1 MARQQKPVEH
11 FAKLLA
17 SGIRLPKSTKVYAQR
32 VVAGQCPLCA
42 VAVTDGRRYCVKC
55 QPPSRC
61 PAKPKT
67 LFPRTCQNP
76 QCRREFMGRKHSKG
90 CSQTCR
96 SAIYRATKSPT
107 LHVHVQPVVE
117 PSAQLKVR
125 ALTAYYAWL
134 ERQRRYLTAETGRTW
149 TDGQI
154 LDWAE
159 TNKEQWCA
167 EWCAVKR
174 GEVNEP
180 KVEALPR
187 DAWMGWQPS
196 TTWNQAGG
204 GSD

>member
-11 FAKLLA
+11 FVELLA
-17 SGIRLPKSTKVYAQR
+17 RDRRLPKATKVYAQR
-32 VVAGQCPLCA
+32 IVAGQCPLCA
-42 VAVTDGRRYCVKC
+42 VAVADGRRYCVKC

-67 LFPRTCQNP
+67 LFPRICQNP

-90 CSQTCR
+90 CSQNCR
-96 SAIYRATKSPT
+96 TAVYRAAKRVAPPVQSVKQVLTIDFN
-107 LHVHVQPVVE
+107 HVL
-117 PSAQLKVR
+117 A
-125 ALTAYYAWL
+125 AYAAWL
-134 ERQRRYLTAETGRTW
+134 ERQRRYLTAETGRPW

-154 LDWAE
+154 LHWAE

-180 KVEALPR
+180 KVESLPR

-196 TTWNQAGG
+196 TTWNQSGG